1 MGKKNVLLG
10 DFLVEQGLITEDQLK
25 KALKHQK
32 KAGKLLG
39 RSLIELGFIGEEE
52 LIKALS
58 EQLGVQYVS
67 LRNYQVD
74 PKVINLVPEEL
85 ARTYQVVPLFAI
97 ENDLTVA
104 MANPLDVLAI
114 DALSRATGMKI
125 LPVVCSEDEIREAI
139 DHYYGSSTLAEA
151 IQSLGDEEGPGG
163 NGHDEQITEQALRRE
178 AEEGPIVRLVNS
190 ILEQAVYEGASDIH
204 IEPLENRVRVRY
216 RVDGVLH
223 QVHSAP
229 KNAQLALVSRLKI
242 LANLNIAE
250 RRLPQDGRFRMIM
263 QGRRVD
269 FRVSTLPS
277 THGEKVVLRILDR
290 KENVTLEQLGLEP
303 DELDKIRGLLNKA
316 HGIVLVTGPT
326 GSGKTTTL
334 YSALQE
340 LDREALNIVTLED
353 PVEYE
358 LEGITQSQVNPKIG
372 LTFASGLRSIL
383 RQDPDVV
390 MVGEIRD
397 RETAE
402 IAIHAALTGHLVL
415 STLHTNDSAGAM
427 TRLVDMGIE
436 PYLISSSVVGVVAQR
451 LVRKICSN
459 CAEQFKPSKAL
470 VTSLGL
476 PLNADY
482 TFARGK
488 GCNACKQT
496 GYKGRVGIYEILVT
510 NDEIRDLVLQN
521 APATAIAA
529 AARENGMRTLREAGL
544 RKVMQ
549 GLTTVEEVLRVTQVD

>member
-85 ARTYQVVPLFAI
+85 ARTYQVLPLFAI

-151 IQSLGDEEGPGG
+151 IQSLDDEEGLGG

-178 AEEGPIVRLVNS
+178 AEEGPIVKLVNS

-216 RVDGVLH
+216 RVDGLLH
-223 QVHSAP
+223 QVHNAP
-229 KNAQLALVSRLKI
+229 KNVQLALVSRLKI

-303 DELDKIRGLLNKA
+303 DELDKIRGLLSKA

-470 VTSLGL
+470 ITRLGL
-476 PLNADY
+476 PQNADY
-482 TFARGK
+482 TFTRGK

-510 NDEIRDLVLQN
+510 SDKIRDLVLQN

-529 AARENGMRTLREAGL
+529 AAKENGMRTLREAGL

>member
-10 DFLVEQGLITEDQLK
+10 DFLVEQGLITEEQLK
-25 KALKHQK
+25 KALKHQQ

-39 RSLIELGFIGEEE
+39 RSLIDLGFIGEEE

-74 PKVINLVPEEL
+74 PKVIKLVPEEL

-125 LPVVCSEDEIREAI
+125 LPVVCSEEEIREAI
-139 DHYYGSSTLAEA
+139 EHYYGSSSVAEA
-151 IQSLGDEEGPGG
+151 IQSLGETSELGG
-163 NGHDEQITEQALRRE
+163 NGHDEQLSEQALRRE
-178 AEEGPIVRLVNS
+178 AEEGPIVKLVNS
-190 ILEQAVYEGASDIH
+190 ILEQAVHEGASDIH
-204 IEPLENRVRVRY
+204 IEPMEDRVRVRY

-229 KNAQLALVSRLKI
+229 KTAQLALVSRLKI
-242 LANLNIAE
+242 LADLNIAE
-250 RRLPQDGRFRMIM
+250 RRLPQDGRFRLLMD
-263 QGRRVD
+263 GRRVD

-277 THGEKVVLRILDR
+277 TYGEKVVLRILDR
-290 KENVTLEQLGLEP
+290 KENVSLEQLGLEP
-303 DELDKIRGLLNKA
+303 DELQKVRQLLGKA

-372 LTFASGLRSIL
+372 LTFANGLRSIL

-390 MVGEIRD
+390 LVGEIRD

-427 TRLVDMGIE
+427 TRLIDMGIE
-436 PYLISSSVVGVVAQR
+436 PYLVSSSVVGVIAQR

-459 CAEQFKPSKAL
+459 CSEPFQPSETL

-476 PLNADY
+476 PPDGDY
-482 TFARGK
+482 TFHRGK
-488 GCNACKQT
+488 GCTACKQT
-496 GYKGRVGIYEILVT
+496 GYRGRIGIYEVLLT
-510 NDEIRDLVLQN
+510 NDQIRELVLQK
-521 APATAIAA
+521 APATAIQA
-529 AARENGMRTLREAGL
+529 AARKNGMRTLREAGL
-544 RKVMQ
+544 RKVLQ
-549 GLTTVEEVLRVTQVD
+549 GLTTVEEVLRVTQID

>member
-10 DFLVEQGLITEDQLK
+10 DFLVEQGLITEEQLK
-25 KALKHQK
+25 KALKHQQ

-39 RSLIELGFIGEEE
+39 RSLIDLGFIGEEE

-74 PKVINLVPEEL
+74 PKVIKLVPEEL

-125 LPVVCSEDEIREAI
+125 LPVVCSEEEIREAI
-139 DHYYGSSTLAEA
+139 EHYYGSSSVAEA
-151 IQSLGDEEGPGG
+151 IQSLGQTSELGG
-163 NGHDEQITEQALRRE
+163 NGHDEQLSEQALRRE
-178 AEEGPIVRLVNS
+178 AEEGPIVKLVNS
-190 ILEQAVYEGASDIH
+190 ILEQAVHEGASDIH
-204 IEPLENRVRVRY
+204 IEPMEDRVRVRY

-229 KNAQLALVSRLKI
+229 KTVQLALVSRVKI
-242 LANLNIAE
+242 LADLNIAE
-250 RRLPQDGRFRMIM
+250 RRLPQDGRFRLLMD
-263 QGRRVD
+263 GRRVD

-290 KENVTLEQLGLEP
+290 KENVSLEQLGLEP
-303 DELDKIRGLLNKA
+303 DELEKVRGLLGKA

-358 LEGITQSQVNPKIG
+358 LEGITQSQVNSKIG
-372 LTFASGLRSIL
+372 LTFANGLRSIL

-390 MVGEIRD
+390 LVGEIRD

-427 TRLVDMGIE
+427 TRLIDMGIE
-436 PYLISSSVVGVVAQR
+436 PYLVSSSVVGIIAQR
-451 LVRKICSN
+451 LVRKVCSN
-459 CAEQFKPSKAL
+459 CSEPFRPSKTL

-476 PLNADY
+476 PPDGDY
-482 TFARGK
+482 TFHRGK
-488 GCNACKQT
+488 GCNVCKQT
-496 GYKGRVGIYEILVT
+496 GYKGRIGIYEVLLT
-510 NDEIRDLVLQN
+510 NDQIRELVLQK
-521 APATAIAA
+521 APATAIQAA
-529 AARENGMRTLREAGL
+529 AKENGMRTLREAGL
-544 RKVMQ
+544 RKVLQ
-549 GLTTVEEVLRVTQVD
+549 GLTTVEEVLRVTQID

>member
-10 DFLVEQGLITEDQLK
+10 DFLVEQGLITEEQLK
-25 KALKHQK
+25 KALKHQQ

-39 RSLIELGFIGEEE
+39 RSLIDLGFIGEEE

-74 PKVINLVPEEL
+74 PKVIKLVPEEL

-125 LPVVCSEDEIREAI
+125 LPVVCSEEEIREAI
-139 DHYYGSSTLAEA
+139 EHYYGSSSVAEA
-151 IQSLGDEEGPGG
+151 IQSLGETSELGG
-163 NGHDEQITEQALRRE
+163 NGHDEQLSEQALRRE
-178 AEEGPIVRLVNS
+178 AEEGPIVKLVNS
-190 ILEQAVYEGASDIH
+190 ILEQAVHEGASDIH
-204 IEPLENRVRVRY
+204 IEPMEDRVRVRY

-229 KNAQLALVSRLKI
+229 KTAQLALVSRLKI
-242 LANLNIAE
+242 LADLNIAE
-250 RRLPQDGRFRMIM
+250 RRLPQDGRFRLLMD
-263 QGRRVD
+263 GRRVD

-277 THGEKVVLRILDR
+277 TYGEKVVLRILDR
-290 KENVTLEQLGLEP
+290 KENVSLEQLGLEP
-303 DELDKIRGLLNKA
+303 DELQKVRQLLGKA

-372 LTFASGLRSIL
+372 LTFANGLRSIL

-390 MVGEIRD
+390 LVGEIRD

-427 TRLVDMGIE
+427 TRLIDMGIE
-436 PYLISSSVVGVVAQR
+436 PYLVSSSVVGVIAQR

-459 CAEQFKPSKAL
+459 CSEPFQPSETL

-476 PLNADY
+476 PPDGNY
-482 TFARGK
+482 TFHRGK
-488 GCNACKQT
+488 GCTACKQT
-496 GYKGRVGIYEILVT
+496 GYRGRIGIYEVLLT
-510 NDEIRDLVLQN
+510 NDQIRELVLQK
-521 APATAIAA
+521 APATAIQA
-529 AARENGMRTLREAGL
+529 AARKNGMRTLREAGL
-544 RKVMQ
+544 RKVLQ
-549 GLTTVEEVLRVTQVD
+549 GLTTVEEVLRVTQID